1 LTIYGICII
10 LSIKTN
16 NFRIRNLIA
25 MSQKEKSI
33 TISYK
38 VIKTIAKLPEMDKQ
52 LLDMAI
58 RASEK
63 AYAPYSSF
71 KVGTAI
77 LLEGGIIV
85 TGSNQE
91 NAAYPSGLCAERVAI
106 FSASAEY
113 PNRVIEKIA
122 VVSKDKNGQ
131 LRPVTPCGACRQVL
145 YEYEIKQDQ
154 PIGMI
159 LVDENQTLMEFS
171 DIQSLLPF
179 GFGKDQMV

>member
-1 LTIYGICII
+1 
-10 LSIKTN
+10 
-16 NFRIRNLIA
+16 
-25 MSQKEKSI
+25 MSSKEKSI
-33 TISYK
+33 KISYK
-38 VIKTIAKLPEMDKQ
+38 TIKSISKLPEMDKQ

-58 RASEK
+58 RASER

-77 LLEGGIIV
+77 LLEGGIIA

-91 NAAYPSGLCAERVAI
+91 NAAYPSGLCAERVAV

-113 PNRVIEKIA
+113 PNRIIEKIA
-122 VVSKDKNGQ
+122 VVSKEKNGQ

-145 YEYEIKQDQ
+145 YEYEVKQEQ

-159 LVDENQTLMEFS
+159 LVGENQTLMEFK
-171 DIQSLLPF
+171 DMQSLLPF
-179 GFGKDQMV
+179 GFGKDQLV

>member
-1 LTIYGICII
+1 
-10 LSIKTN
+10 
-16 NFRIRNLIA
+16 
-25 MSQKEKSI
+25 MSKKEKI
-33 TISYK
+33 IKISYD
-38 VIKTIAKLPEMDKQ
+38 IIESISKLPEMDKQ

-58 RASEK
+58 RASER
-63 AYAPYSSF
+63 AYAPYSLF

-113 PNRVIEKIA
+113 PNRIIEKIA
-122 VVSKDKNGQ
+122 VVSKDRNGE

-145 YEYEIKQDQ
+145 YEYEVKQEQ

-159 LVDENQTLMEFS
+159 LMDENQTLMEFK
-171 DIQSLLPF
+171 DMKSLLPF
-179 GFGKDQMV
+179 GFGKDQLV

>member
-1 LTIYGICII
+1 
-10 LSIKTN
+10 
-16 NFRIRNLIA
+16 
-25 MSQKEKSI
+25 MSAKEKSI
-33 TISYK
+33 KISYK
-38 VIKTIAKLPEMDKQ
+38 VIESISKLPEMDKQ

-63 AYAPYSSF
+63 AYAPYSAF
-71 KVGTAI
+71 KVGAAV

-106 FSASAEY
+106 FSASSEY
-113 PNRVIEKIA
+113 PNRIIEKIA
-122 VVSKDKNGQ
+122 VVSKDKNGE

-145 YEYEIKQDQ
+145 FEYEIKQDL

-159 LVDENQTLMEFS
+159 LVDEDQALMEFK
-171 DIQSLLPF
+171 DIRSLLPF

>member
-1 LTIYGICII
+1 
-10 LSIKTN
+10 
-16 NFRIRNLIA
+16 
-25 MSQKEKSI
+25 MSKKEKSI
-33 TISYK
+33 KISYK
-38 VIKTIAKLPEMDKQ
+38 AIESISKLPEMDKQ
-52 LLDMAI
+52 LLDLAI
-58 RASEK
+58 RASER

-77 LLEGGIIV
+77 LMEGGIII

-106 FSASAEY
+106 FSASSEY
-113 PNRVIEKIA
+113 PNRIIEKIA

-145 YEYEIKQDQ
+145 YEYEVKQEQ

-159 LVDENQTLMEFS
+159 LVNENENLMEFK
-171 DIQSLLPF
+171 DMKSLLPF
-179 GFGKDQMV
+179 GFGKDQLV

>member
-1 LTIYGICII
+1 MSTKEN
-10 LSIKTN
+10 SIK
-16 NFRIRNLIA
+16 
-25 MSQKEKSI
+25 
-33 TISYK
+33 ISYK
-38 VIKTIAKLPEMDKQ
+38 TIKSISKLPEMDKQ
-52 LLDMAI
+52 LFDMAI
-58 RASEK
+58 RASER

-77 LLEGGIIV
+77 LLEGGLIV

-113 PNRVIEKIA
+113 PNRIIEKIA

-145 YEYEIKQDQ
+145 YEYEVKQEQ

-159 LVDENQTLMEFS
+159 LVDENQALMEFK
-171 DIQSLLPF
+171 DMKSLLPF
-179 GFGKDQMV
+179 GFGKDQLV